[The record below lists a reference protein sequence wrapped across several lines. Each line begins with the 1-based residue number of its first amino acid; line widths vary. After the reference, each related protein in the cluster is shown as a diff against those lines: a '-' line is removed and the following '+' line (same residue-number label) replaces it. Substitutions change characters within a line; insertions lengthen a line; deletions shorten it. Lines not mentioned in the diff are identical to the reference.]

1 MFSPA
6 ELEKKLSELIDAH
19 GVPGAQLSV
28 LDGDQLTE
36 VAAGVSASARVP
48 LSPGRAASFPGR
60 SARST
65 RRRS

>member
-6 ELEKKLSELIDAH
+6 ELEKKLSELIDVH

-36 VAAGVSASARVP
+36 VAAGV
-48 LSPGRAASFPGR
+48 LSLRTGCPSRPTRSSCPGR
-60 SARST
+60 SASST
-65 RRRS
+65 PRPS